1 MTWVLEYE
9 CIRLVSTSE
18 IFHYS
23 FSQKG
28 EGKEEREETNLNTHQ
43 MKGERNR
50 KYLLYL
56 IIIYIIIISKRHH
69 KKKEVSNSEEEEEE
83 EDDEDDEEGI
93 WVEKK
98 ISKYCM

>member
-43 MKGERNR
+43 MKERNR